1 MSSATTSN
9 SISRRNPVG
18 KVEPIRPATAE
29 DILRKEV
36 AASVKKAFDSGMSVR
51 SVFDVLFRYTWGAY
65 SVGEGK

>member
-1 MSSATTSN
+1 M
-9 SISRRNPVG
+9 G